1 MEKGQEVA
9 EVGQHPPQDEGS
21 ASHGGGG
28 TGERGARETSSMGSP
43 RTHLNDGR
51 KRLRAAAERRGLY
64 VWDEENEKREQWELP
79 GKEFRK
85 YYMKESDMEG

>member
-1 MEKGQEVA
+1 MMEKGGHEA
-9 EVGQHPPQDEGS
+9 GHPPQDEGS
-21 ASHGGGG
+21 APLGGGG

-43 RTHLNDGR
+43 RATHINDGR
-51 KRLRAAAERRGLY
+51 KRLRAAAEQRGLY